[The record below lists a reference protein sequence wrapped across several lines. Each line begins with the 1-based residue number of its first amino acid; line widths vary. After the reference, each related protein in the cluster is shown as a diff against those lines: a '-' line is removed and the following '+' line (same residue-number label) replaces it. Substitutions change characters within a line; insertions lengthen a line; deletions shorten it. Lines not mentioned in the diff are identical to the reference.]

1 MQRTQIGARGAN
13 LSRRDFLKL
22 GGAGLAGAALLGTAG
37 CGGGGESG
45 SNDVLL
51 SFGPDDTG
59 TLPKAVEKFNKQ
71 SKDFKI
77 KYREMPSDT
86 GQYFDKL
93 RTQFQA
99 GGGDIDVIVGDV
111 IWPAQFAANG
121 WISDVTDRFT
131 DADEFLPGPMQSAT
145 YEGKVYGVPWY
156 TDAGLLYYRKDL
168 LEKAGYSGPPATWD
182 ELREMANKIKQDE
195 GIKNGF
201 VFQGAEYEGGVCNGL
216 EYIRSH
222 GGDVLDP
229 NDPSKVII
237 DSPESAAGLATWRS
251 MVESGAAPPA
261 VLQYKEDE
269 SHSSFLNGEAV
280 FIRNWPYMYSLA
292 GSSDDPDVKPEQLGV
307 APLPVDPGNQS
318 SSTLGGWNF
327 LINATSDKQDQA
339 WEFIRF
345 MTSPEQQKFKAVEGS
360 FLPTRQSLYDDPE
373 ITNNVPVARLGK
385 EAIIENATARPV
397 SPFYSDVSLELAA
410 GFNSALAGDT
420 SPEATVKSLQKEIQ
434 SITEQGEQ
442 AT

>member
-1 MQRTQIGARGAN
+1 MQRTQISGRSAN

-51 SFGPDDTG
+51 SWGSDDTG
-59 TLPKAVEKFNKQ
+59 TLPKLIEQFNKQ

-77 KYREMPSDT
+77 KYREMPADT

-99 GGGDIDVIVGDV
+99 GGGDIDVILGDV

-121 WISDVTDRFT
+121 WISDLTDRFT
-131 DADEFLPGPMQSAT
+131 DADEFLQGPMQAGI
-145 YEGKVYGVPWY
+145 YEDKVYSVPWY
-156 TDAGLLYYRKDL
+156 TDAGLLYYRQDL

-182 ELREMANKIKQDE
+182 ELREMANKVKQDE
-195 GIKNGF
+195 GIPNGF

-216 EYIRSH
+216 EYIWSH

-237 DSPESAAGLATWRS
+237 DSPGSAAGLATWRS
-251 MVESGAAPPA
+251 MVESGAAPEA
-261 VLQYKEDE
+261 VLQYQEDE
-269 SHSSFLNGEAV
+269 SHSSFLNDEAV
-280 FIRNWPYMYSLA
+280 FIRNWPYMYALA
-292 GSSDDPDVKPEQLGV
+292 GSSDFPKVKQEQVGITAIPV
-307 APLPVDPGNQS
+307 AEEGGQS
-318 SSTLGGWNF
+318 YSTLGGWSF
-327 LINATSDKQDQA
+327 LINAASDKQDQA
-339 WEFIRF
+339 WEFIKF
-345 MTSPEQQKFKAVEGS
+345 MTAPEQLIFNAKSGS
-360 FLPTRQSLYDDPE
+360 KLPTRQSLYDEPE
-373 ITNNVPVARLGK
+373 VLNNVPVARLGK
-385 EAIIENATARPV
+385 EAIIQNSTSRPV

-410 GFNSALAGDT
+410 GFNAALSGNS
-420 SPEATVKSLQKEIQ
+420 SPEEAVKTLQEELQNIA
-434 SITEQGEQ
+434 EQ
-442 AT
+442 AG